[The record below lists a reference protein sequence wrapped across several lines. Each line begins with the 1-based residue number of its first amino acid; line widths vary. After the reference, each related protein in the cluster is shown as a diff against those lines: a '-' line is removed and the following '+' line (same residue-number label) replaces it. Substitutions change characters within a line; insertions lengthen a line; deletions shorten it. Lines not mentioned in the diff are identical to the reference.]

1 MHKIRK
7 IPTILP
13 FGVLF
18 LGIIAN
24 LVDEEGTQAVILNMN
39 NWVIDEFGWL
49 LSISSVL
56 FVLTCVVAYFSAIGH
71 VRIGGEGA
79 KPLLSKFNWFSI
91 TLCTTVA
98 VGLLFWSTAEP
109 IYHLY
114 GPPESLGIEA
124 NSDAARRF
132 SFSTLYLHW
141 SFTPYAIYCI
151 PALTF
156 ALAFYNLKK
165 EKSIGGF
172 LSPLFGRFTQ
182 GIWGQL
188 IDAIA
193 LFALITGM
201 ASGLGQGL
209 LTLAGG
215 LNKFVGIGNSP
226 VVLAAI
232 AALIVAT
239 VVVSAVSGLLK
250 GIRILSD
257 LNLKFFIG
265 LLVFVLVF
273 GPTGYSASAGVD
285 GFGDYTSNFFNKS
298 FFTGELGHDDWP
310 KWWTNFYWAQWLTWA
325 PVTALFLGHISRG
338 YTVREFILTVM
349 VFPSLFSILW
359 MTLFGGM
366 SMYFDEVSG
375 GAVKQTLDENGV
387 ESIIYYIFEQLPLS
401 GIITFVF
408 IIISFVSFVTAA
420 DSSTEAIASVC
431 IEVGKDEKEYENM
444 ESTSKTSF
452 WLKVMIVSSIG
463 FVSWSMTSFAG
474 INGVKILANLGML
487 PSLLIVLGAMFTL
500 WSLMA
505 KYTRESRPATRNLM
519 LVPDNT
525 DGQAVNLPAYESLGD
540 GITQPITAYDR

>member
-1 MHKIRK
+1 MNRIRK
-7 IPTILP
+7 IPTFLP
-13 FGVLF
+13 FSILF
-18 LGIIAN
+18 IGIIAN
-24 LVDEEGTQAVILNMN
+24 LWDEKGTQETILSIN
-39 NWVIDEFGWL
+39 NWVVSEFGWL

-56 FVLTCVVAYFSAIGH
+56 FVLTCAVAYFSAIGH
-71 VRIGGEGA
+71 VRIGGEDA

-114 GPPESLGIEA
+114 APPESLGIEP
-124 NSDAARRF
+124 NTDAARKF
-132 SFSTLYLHW
+132 AFSTLFLHW
-141 SFTPYAIYCI
+141 SFTPYAIYCV

-172 LSPLFGRFTQ
+172 LSPLFGRWTQ
-182 GIWGQL
+182 GIWGEL

-209 LTLAGG
+209 LTLSGG
-215 LNKFVGIGNSP
+215 LNKFVGIGSSP
-226 VVLAAI
+226 LVLAAI
-232 AALIVAT
+232 AALVVAT
-239 VVVSAVSGLLK
+239 VIVSAVSGLLK
-250 GIRILSD
+250 GIRFLSD

-265 LLVFVLVF
+265 LLVFVLIF
-273 GPTGYSASAGVD
+273 GPTAFSLSAGVD
-285 GFGDYTSNFFNKS
+285 GFGDFTTNFFSKS
-298 FFTGELGHDDWP
+298 FFTGELGNDDWP

-338 YTVREFILTVM
+338 YTVRELILNVM

-366 SMYFDEVSG
+366 AIHFDEISG
-375 GAVKQTLDENGV
+375 GAIKQALDTTGV
-387 ESIIYYIFEQLPLS
+387 ESIIYYIFDQLPLT
-401 GIITFVF
+401 GIVTVVF
-408 IIISFVSFVTAA
+408 IIITFVSFVTAA

-431 IEVGKDEKEYENM
+431 LKVNPDENDTREQR
-444 ESTSKTSF
+444 TKTSL

-474 INGVKILANLGML
+474 IKGVKILANLGML

-505 KYTRESRPATRNLM
+505 RYTRESRPKTLDFLNEAASA
-519 LVPDNT
+519 DK
-525 DGQAVNLPAYESLGD
+525 
-540 GITQPITAYDR
+540 QPIVQA